1 MIENAPQKNQFLAAF
16 ENLKLVFEDRV
27 LTDMPILKGQ
37 TLMENAKIEK
47 FK

>member
-1 MIENAPQKNQFLAAF
+1 MIENAQKSQFLAAF
-16 ENLKLVFEDRV
+16 ENQKLAFEDRV
-27 LTDMPILKGQ
+27 LTNIPILKGQ

>member
-1 MIENAPQKNQFLAAF
+1 MPPKKSIF
-16 ENLKLVFEDRV
+16 ENLKLAFEDRV